1 MARTEN
7 DTWDLATSVGATAT
21 MVAAARAM
29 ASRAPDPLIDDPF
42 AEPLVRAV
50 GLEFFAKLLDGEV
63 SMMES
68 DDPNFNPLRV
78 IDVMA
83 VRTKFFDDFF
93 LDATTAGIRQAVIL
107 ASGLDSRAYRLPW
120 PPGTVV
126 YEIDQQA
133 VIDFKTGT
141 LSALGAKPAAEHRPV
156 AVDLRDD
163 WPAALRAN
171 GFDASQPTAWSAEG
185 LLAYLPPDAQDRL
198 FDHITALSANGSR
211 LATEFHPDGPAAMAE
226 RQKVMADQWKQ
237 RGLDLDLS
245 TLMYHGERTPATD
258 YLAARGWR
266 LSTQTRTEVFAAYGR
281 EMADDEATAALR
293 NSIAITA
300 IRD

>member
-1 MARTEN
+1 
-7 DTWDLATSVGATAT
+7 
-21 MVAAARAM
+21 
-29 ASRAPDPLIDDPF
+29 
-42 AEPLVRAV
+42 
-50 GLEFFAKLLDGEV
+50 
-63 SMMES
+63 MMES

-93 LDATTAGIRQAVIL
+93 LTSTTAGIRQAVIL

-133 VIDFKTGT
+133 VIGFKTGT

-163 WPAALRAN
+163 WPAVLRAN

-226 RQKVMADQWKQ
+226 RQKVMADQWKE

-258 YLAARGWR
+258 YLAAHGWR